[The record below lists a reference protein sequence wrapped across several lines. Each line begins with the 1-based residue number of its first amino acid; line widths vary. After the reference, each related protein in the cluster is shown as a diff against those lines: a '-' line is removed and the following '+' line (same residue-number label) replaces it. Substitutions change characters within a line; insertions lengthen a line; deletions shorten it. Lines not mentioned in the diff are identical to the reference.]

1 MKRLGIECTAEDIHQ
16 MMDAVDENRDGKIS
30 REEFQKLFQD

>member
-1 MKRLGIECTAEDIHQ
+1 MKRLGIECSDEDIHQ

-30 REEFQKLFQD
+30 RAEFQKLFQ